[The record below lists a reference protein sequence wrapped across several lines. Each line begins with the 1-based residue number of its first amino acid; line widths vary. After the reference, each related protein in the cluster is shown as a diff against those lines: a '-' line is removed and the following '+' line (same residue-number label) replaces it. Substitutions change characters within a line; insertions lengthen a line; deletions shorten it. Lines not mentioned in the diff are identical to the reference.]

1 MFLDARGVAVTASDS
16 AAVSLLDA
24 AVLSYAA
31 LKSDTGDKL
40 KAVLAADQALVMA
53 PVVRGYFLLL
63 LEKRELVSRALEAAN
78 IADAAMEKFG
88 ATARERRHVSA
99 LRLWAQRNLSSA
111 CAILTSILA
120 DEPRDLLALKLAQYL
135 LFYAGEWR
143 AMRVAVETALAA
155 WDAGAPGYGYLLG
168 CHAFGLE
175 ECGDYREAERV
186 GRRAIELCPDDIWAG
201 HAVAHVCEMED
212 RNGDGIRWLDEASG
226 GWKGANNFAFHV
238 AWHRCLFLLEL
249 KRYDEVLAR
258 YDSDVRAESSDDL
271 LDISNAV
278 SLLWRLEQLGI
289 DVGGRWEEL
298 AARSAKRADDH
309 MQIFGDAHYA
319 MALAAACGEEGFARW
334 HRSSEAYAA
343 KEETESAIMR
353 AVGLAI
359 GDAALA
365 HRAGNYARAAELLL
379 PLREG
384 FRRIGGSHA
393 QRDLFA
399 KLLID
404 SAIKAGRA
412 DVARELLC
420 ERLTARPKNG
430 WARMMADRVQ

>member
-1 MFLDARGVAVTASDS
+1 
-16 AAVSLLDA
+16 
-24 AVLSYAA
+24 
-31 LKSDTGDKL
+31 
-40 KAVLAADQALVMA
+40 
-53 PVVRGYFLLL
+53 
-63 LEKRELVSRALEAAN
+63 
-78 IADAAMEKFG
+78 
-88 ATARERRHVSA
+88 
-99 LRLWAQRNLSSA
+99 
-111 CAILTSILA
+111 
-120 DEPRDLLALKLAQYL
+120 
-135 LFYAGEWR
+135 
-143 AMRVAVETALAA
+143 
-155 WDAGAPGYGYLLG
+155 
-168 CHAFGLE
+168 
-175 ECGDYREAERV
+175 
-186 GRRAIELCPDDIWAG
+186 
-201 HAVAHVCEMED
+201 
-212 RNGDGIRWLDEASG
+212 
-226 GWKGANNFAFHV
+226 
-238 AWHRCLFLLEL
+238 
-249 KRYDEVLAR
+249 
-258 YDSDVRAESSDDL
+258 
-271 LDISNAV
+271 
-278 SLLWRLEQLGI
+278 
-289 DVGGRWEEL
+289 
-298 AARSAKRADDH
+298 